1 MLPTNSCMWII
12 SASHYLT
19 FFLTFS
25 CLIIFW
31 LLHCQFPHDHV
42 FLLRGMHFV
51 LTVKLL
57 TDHSDLQVCFI
68 LSLLLRYDISG
79 LGITKISTIL
89 FSPNSNLYLPR
100 IVGCSLLGLL
110 EFFSVGIQLRDQ
122 LWTWREFWTQI
133 FFFFF
138 LEFLFGVL
146 CCLRTPS
153 PKSYLPGKPQS
164 LASSC
169 QQEPF
174 LFALTVFLLW
184 GLPLG
189 EPGRTQGSLSSLLL
203 SRTRAML

>member
-133 FFFFF
+133 FFFRVPFWCP
-138 LEFLFGVL
+138 LLFEDSL
-146 CCLRTPS
+146 PQILPAWET
-153 PKSYLPGKPQS
+153 PKSCIFLPARTIS
-164 LASSC
+164 LCFDCFPA
-169 QQEPF
+169 
-174 LFALTVFLLW
+174 LRFAL
-184 GLPLG
+184 
-189 EPGRTQGSLSSLLL
+189 R
-203 SRTRAML
+203 RAR